1 MRTTIAAILSTLV
14 STSHGYDGTLSFKPT
29 SSSPDIFT
37 FTILQ
42 ITDIHLGDMHDWTGD
57 GSRGPARDPKTYEA
71 IDAYLSFETPDLIML
86 TGDNLHANP
95 IDENATAYYD
105 ILGEFMESHET
116 PWGLIF
122 GNHDDA
128 ADDDTFPDQVAKT
141 DRRELMKTLKK
152 YSEFGVTKQDSPDDV
167 YGVSNYVLDVTLQDS
182 SGLQV
187 LLLDSGGGTIPEAI
201 DTTQLEWLSTVRRV
215 DIPAVFFQHIPIIII
230 IIIANN

>member
-29 SSSPDIFT
+29 SSPDIFT

-42 ITDIHLGDMHDWTGD
+42 ITDIHLADMHDWTGD

-152 YSEFGVTKQDSPDDV
+152 YSEFGVTKQESPDDV

-182 SGLQV
+182 SGLR
-187 LLLDSGGGTIPEAI
+187 E
-201 DTTQLEWLSTVRRV
+201 
-215 DIPAVFFQHIPIIII
+215 FCC
-230 IIIANN
+230 